1 MVKCLIAVMDDGVR
15 TLLKIVP
22 VEFDTQAWVN
32 TRVDS
37 FNLLKIVQI
46 QEEIVAFSQQNNTPT
61 LA

>member
-22 VEFDTQAWVN
+22 VEFDTQAWVS